1 MNCKSISVE
10 VEKRSQVHSNLVTR
24 LAGLM
29 LAVVGTLCPSSVFAQ
44 EAWQEMHKL
53 SIPGIRANAV
63 FGHAVDIHGDRAVIG
78 APGGPNSGTWPGRAY
93 IFDSETG
100 TLLFTLIASDRAAED
115 RFGFAVGIV
124 DDVVVTGAPLSDDA
138 LIGPN
143 TGSAYVFDASAGS
156 ELYRLL
162 ASDRQPGD
170 QFGYSVAV
178 SGSHAIIGAP
188 FDDQG
193 AIFSHGSVYVFD
205 LTTGQQLRKIVAPDR
220 ADGDFFGWSVSLD
233 GNIAVIGAPGDDD
246 NGSASGSAYVFDII
260 TGQRILKLL
269 ASDGQSSDQF
279 GVAVAVSGNCAVIG
293 MDDVPFNTRGAA
305 YVFDLTTGQEMWRL
319 QPSDG
324 DPGADQF
331 GKGVALHGNRAIVGS
346 EQNVN
351 RGLQRGAAYVFDI
364 LTGVQVLK
372 VLAADSAS
380 GDVFGNAV
388 VIQGTRMI
396 VGAQWNDEQGTDT
409 GAAYLFQGIPNLLA
423 SPDPLESGQD
433 ATFSTTNLTPNQ
445 PAYLAYSVRGP
456 GSVFFPPLNITID
469 LLRPKQIGPAMTTN
483 VNGQAQW
490 TLHVP
495 PSGNPVPVW
504 FQVVQFE
511 NKTNVVATQIEP

>member
-10 VEKRSQVHSNLVTR
+10 VVKRSQVHSNLVTR

-124 DDVVVTGAPLSDDA
+124 DDVVVIGAPLSDDA

-246 NGSASGSAYVFDII
+246 NGSASGSAYVFDIT
-260 TGQRILKLL
+260 TGQRLFKLL
-269 ASDGQSSDQF
+269 PADGQAALSF
-279 GVAVAVSGNCAVIG
+279 GTSVAVSSDMSVIG
-293 MDDVPFNTRGAA
+293 IHDAVGGPGAA
-305 YVFDLTTGQEMWRL
+305 YVFDVSTGQQLHKL
-319 QPSDG
+319 QATDG
-324 DPGADQF
+324 ASLDLF
-331 GKGVALHGNRAIVGS
+331 GESVAIFGNRAVIGAPR
-346 EQNVN
+346 NRN
-351 RGLQRGAAYVFDI
+351 RGFTMGAAYVFDI
-364 LTGVQVLK
+364 LTGTQVLK
-372 VLAADSAS
+372 VLAADSAN
-380 GDVFGNAV
+380 GDEFGNAV
-388 VIQGTRMI
+388 AIEGTQMI
-396 VGAQWNDEQGTDT
+396 IGAQGNDQQGTDT

-423 SPDPLESGQD
+423 SPDPLQSGQD

-456 GSVFFPPLNITID
+456 GSVYFPPLNVTID

-495 PSGNPVPVW
+495 PIGNPVPVW
-504 FQVVQFE
+504 FQAVQFE
-511 NKTNVVATQIEP
+511 NKTNVVETQIQP

>member
-10 VEKRSQVHSNLVTR
+10 VVKRSQVHSNLVTR

-78 APGGPNSGTWPGRAY
+78 APGGFDSGTFPGRAY
-93 IFDSETG
+93 LFDATTG
-100 TLLFTLIASDRAAED
+100 AQLFRLIASDTRSED
-115 RFGFAVGIV
+115 RFGWSVAINAGFVIVGATLAT
-124 DDVVVTGAPLSDDA
+124 DQDTGK
-138 LIGPN
+138 
-143 TGSAYVFDASAGS
+143 AYVFDTTTGQ
-156 ELYRLL
+156 ELRSLL
-162 ASDRQPGD
+162 ASDGEFSD
-170 QFGYSVAV
+170 HFGTSVAI
-178 SGSHAIIGAP
+178 SGDRCLVGAFRGNRHPSIPDTGAAYVYNVRTGEELRKLVP
-188 FDDQG
+188 FDG
-193 AIFSHGSVYVFD
+193 ALGDLYGSA
-205 LTTGQQLRKIVAPDR
+205 VAL
-220 ADGDFFGWSVSLD
+220 DGD
-233 GNIAVIGAPGDDD
+233 IAVIGAPGDDD
-246 NGSASGSAYVFDII
+246 NGSGSGSVYVYNID
-260 TGQRILKLL
+260 TGQRLFKLL
-269 ASDGQSSDQF
+269 PSDGQAFDQFGISVAVSDGTAIVGTHDISNDGRPGAAYLFNVSTGQQLHKLQAADGVDLDLFGESVALYGNRAVVGAQRNWNRGLVEPGASYVCDVASGAQIAKLFASDG
-279 GVAVAVSGNCAVIG
+279 
-293 MDDVPFNTRGAA
+293 
-305 YVFDLTTGQEMWRL
+305 
-319 QPSDG
+319 
-324 DPGADQF
+324 
-331 GKGVALHGNRAIVGS
+331 
-346 EQNVN
+346 
-351 RGLQRGAAYVFDI
+351 
-364 LTGVQVLK
+364 
-372 VLAADSAS
+372 AS
-380 GDVFGNAV
+380 GDLFGNAV
-388 VIQGTRMI
+388 AIHGTRMI
-396 VGAQWNDEQGTDT
+396 VGAEWNDEQGSNT